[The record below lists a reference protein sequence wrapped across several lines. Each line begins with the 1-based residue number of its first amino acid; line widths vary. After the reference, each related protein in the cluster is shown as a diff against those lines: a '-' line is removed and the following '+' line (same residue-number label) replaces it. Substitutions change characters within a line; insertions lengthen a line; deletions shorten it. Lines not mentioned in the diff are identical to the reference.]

1 MELVSSEWRMSSNIV
16 MIGMNNELNEVHFKI
31 SISH

>member
-16 MIGMNNELNEVHFKI
+16 MIGMNNELNEVHFEI
-31 SISH
+31 FLTR